1 MNSINKLL
9 MSVGIVIVLGTILT
23 SFVSI
28 PKELLVLSGL
38 SVIVIIAVGL
48 ALKERKK
55 KQEKKLAEEK
65 TDKEKGKEETDGEEK
80 AETEEKEET
89 QKPEEKKEEEKK
101 EKVWSLVG
109 LIGSIVGLAWL
120 GAILYILCPQQ
131 IQMMLRMD
139 SRPFLML
146 ALIGLA
152 LIGVATFKKKGL
164 SWGLGVL
171 MVLPILWIIVGGV
184 YYSARSVKESVPQA
198 IRIVSAPLKKEPY
211 LERRLDFY
219 TNIPFWTTY
228 DIRFS
233 KGDIVVFKD
242 PKGEFTW
249 DSQVDSTVG
258 ASGASWTPNQISRP
272 QDFKVRDFNIVGLI
286 GDIGDQTFGIGKGVS
301 IEILKGGTVL
311 KLAINE
317 RWKQYCWNDNS
328 EGPISILVEVYRQQ
342 S

>member
-1 MNSINKLL
+1 MNPLWPLVISII
-9 MSVGIVIVLGTILT
+9 VGGIEFVVAGTVHFEYGWLAFTLIIILGA
-23 SFVSI
+23 
-28 PKELLVLSGL
+28 LVSGL
-38 SVIVIIAVGL
+38 MAF
-48 ALKERKK
+48 R
-55 KQEKKLAEEK
+55 
-65 TDKEKGKEETDGEEK
+65 KGKSTAIDDEGKKIKVDVI
-80 AETEEKEET
+80 ETEAET

-101 EKVWSLVG
+101 ERSWSITGLVG
-109 LIGSIVGLAWL
+109 SIIGLAWL

-139 SRPFLML
+139 SRPFLII

-152 LIGVATFKKKGL
+152 LVGVATFKKKGL

-171 MVLPILWIIVGGV
+171 MIVPILWILVGGV
-184 YYSARSVKESVPQA
+184 YYSEVRSVKGSVLQA
-198 IRIVSAPLKKEPY
+198 IRVIPTPDLKKEPY
-211 LERRLDFY
+211 LKRRLDLY

-228 DIRFS
+228 DTIFS

-242 PKGEFTW
+242 PKGEFSW
-249 DSQVDSTVG
+249 DPQVKSTVG
-258 ASGASWTPNQISRP
+258 AGGASWIPNQVSRP

-286 GDIGDQTFGIGKGVS
+286 GDIDGQTFGIGKGVS
-301 IEILKGGTVL
+301 IEILKGGAL

>member
-1 MNSINKLL
+1 MNPLWPLVISIIVGGIEFVVASTIHFEYSWLAFTLIIILGAL
-9 MSVGIVIVLGTILT
+9 MS
-23 SFVSI
+23 
-28 PKELLVLSGL
+28 GL
-38 SVIVIIAVGL
+38 MAFR
-48 ALKERKK
+48 RKSTAIDDEGK
-55 KQEKKLAEEK
+55 KIKV
-65 TDKEKGKEETDGEEK
+65 DVV
-80 AETEEKEET
+80 ETEKEEET
-89 QKPEEKKEEEKK
+89 QKPEEKKKEEKK
-101 EKVWSLVG
+101 ERSWSITGLVG
-109 LIGSIVGLAWL
+109 SIIGLAWL
-120 GAILYILCPQQ
+120 GAILFILWPQQ

-146 ALIGLA
+146 VLIGLA

-184 YYSARSVKESVPQA
+184 YYSEARSVKESVPQA
-198 IRIVSAPLKKEPY
+198 IRIISTPELKKEPY
-211 LERRLDFY
+211 LKRRLDLY

-228 DIRFS
+228 DTIFS

-242 PKGEFTW
+242 PKGEFSW
-249 DSQVDSTVG
+249 DSQVKSTTG
-258 ASGASWTPNQISRP
+258 ASGASWTPNQVSRP

-286 GDIGDQTFGIGKGVS
+286 GNIGDQTFGIGNGVS
-301 IEILKGGTVL
+301 IEILKGGTL

-328 EGPISILVEVYRQQ
+328 KGPISILVEVYRQQ

>member
-1 MNSINKLL
+1 MERKLKGFL
-9 MSVGIVIVLGTILT
+9 FAIASFIGMIVIARITHMPMLI
-23 SFVSI
+23 
-28 PKELLVLSGL
+28 GL
-38 SVIVIIAVGL
+38 IISLAIAVVTLL
-48 ALKERKK
+48 ATTTQKEKTPTEKK
-55 KQEKKLAEEK
+55 KNGAEEK
-65 TDKEKGKEETDGEEK
+65 TKTEEEAKEKK
-80 AETEEKEET
+80 ET

-101 EKVWSLVG
+101 ERSWSITGLVG
-109 LIGSIVGLAWL
+109 SIIGLAWL

-171 MVLPILWIIVGGV
+171 MILPIMWILVGGV
-184 YYSARSVKESVPQA
+184 YYSEARSVKESVPQA
-198 IRIVSAPLKKEPY
+198 IRIISTPLKKEPY
-211 LERRLDFY
+211 LKRRLDLY

-228 DIRFS
+228 DTIFS

-286 GDIGDQTFGIGKGVS
+286 GNIDGQTFGIGKGVS
-301 IEILKGGTVL
+301 IEILKGGALKL

-328 EGPISILVEVYRQQ
+328 KGPISILVEVYRQQ